1 MMSTSRSLDV
11 LEGDRSREW
20 QSYRQLRNLECREET
35 SGSGPIDYHNQSK
48 FAIEIALSKQAARQ
62 LAKSGLSLR
71 TGVVSATAML
81 RQLPARF
88 LISEVSAAAA
98 FAGTGRC
105 RLQTVL
111 DAQRRDQGTL
121 HAKFAASFVLPTPV

>member
-1 MMSTSRSLDV
+1 
-11 LEGDRSREW
+11 
-20 QSYRQLRNLECREET
+20 
-35 SGSGPIDYHNQSK
+35 
-48 FAIEIALSKQAARQ
+48 
-62 LAKSGLSLR
+62 
-71 TGVVSATAML
+71 ML

-121 HAKFAASFVLPTPV
+121 HAKFAVSFVLPTPV